1 MSFAR
6 LCLLAAAIASLACS
20 KDKRADQHS
29 AAGSVFTPTQYSVAD
44 LYGNTE
50 YFGASFSPTADRILV
65 SSNRSGVY
73 NAYAIPAA
81 GGDPQPLTTSTDNAI
96 FAVSYFPADDRILYS
111 SNKGGN
117 ELDHLYVRSADGKIR
132 DLTPGAKLKAHF
144 AGWAGDDRSFFV
156 QTNERDEK
164 FFDLYEYATDGYAR
178 TLIYRNTEG
187 FQLGP
192 VSRDKR
198 YVALV
203 RPRTSNDADIFLH
216 DRQSRTTTHIT
227 KHTGDIN
234 YSPQDFAP
242 DGSKLLITSDSGREF
257 AELQAHD
264 IATGKRSTVY
274 ELKWDI
280 VGAGYSK
287 GGKYLIVYV
296 NEDSRYDA
304 RLFDAATMKPVELS
318 GMPSGLVR
326 GIKLSRDESTIAFYA
341 SDGSVPD
348 DLWAGRVGQNPKR
361 LTSALN
367 PKIRRED
374 LVVPELARFKS
385 YDSLQIPGLLYKPHQ
400 ASPDAKVPAI
410 VMVHGGPGG
419 QAQVGYFALTPALVN
434 HGYVVYDINN
444 RGSSGYGKTFYAM
457 DDRKHGEADLGD
469 VVASKR
475 MLAATGYVDSSR
487 IGILGGS
494 YGGYMTLAALTLRP
508 EAFKAGVDLFGISN
522 WVRTLT
528 SIPPWWSSFREALY
542 AELGDPKTD
551 SARLRRISPLFN
563 ADKIVAPLMVL
574 QGANDPRVLKVESDE
589 IVAAVKKK
597 GIPVEYVVFGDE
609 GHGFVKRENEIK
621 GYTQVLE
628 FLDLHLK
635 GKAAQEPPPRE
646 QAAGPAP

>member
-1 MSFAR
+1 M
-6 LCLLAAAIASLACS
+6 LAAAIGALACS
-20 KDKRADQHS
+20 KNERAADQHTD
-29 AAGSVFTPTQYSVAD
+29 GDSVFTPTQYSVAD

-50 YFGASFSPTADRILV
+50 YFGASFSPSADRILV
-65 SSNRSGVY
+65 TSNRSGVY
-73 NAYAIPAA
+73 NAYAIPTA
-81 GGDPQPLTTSTDNAI
+81 GGEPQPLTTSTDDAI

-111 SNKGGN
+111 SDRGGN
-117 ELDHLYVRSADGKIR
+117 ELSHLYVRTADGTTT
-132 DLTPGAKLKAHF
+132 DLTPGAKLKAQF

-178 TLIYRNTEG
+178 TLFYRNTEG

-216 DRQSRTTTHIT
+216 NRESKTTTHIT

-234 YSPQDFAP
+234 YAPQDFAP
-242 DGSKLLITSDSGREF
+242 DGSRLLITSDSGREF
-257 AELQAHD
+257 AALQAHD
-264 IATGKRSTVY
+264 LATGQRSTVY

-287 GGKYLIVYV
+287 GGKYLVVYV

-326 GIKLSRDESTIAFYA
+326 GIQLSRDQSSIAFYA
-341 SDGSVPD
+341 SDGSVPN
-348 DLWAGRVGQNPKR
+348 DLWAGRVGQVGQSPKR

-367 PKIRRED
+367 PRIRRQD

-385 YDSLQIPGLLYKPHQ
+385 YDSLEIPGLLYKPHQ
-400 ASPDAKVPAI
+400 ASPEDKAPAI

-419 QAQVGYFALTPALVN
+419 QAQVGYFALAQALVN

-475 MLAATGYVDSSR
+475 MLTATGYVDSSR

-508 EAFKAGVDLFGISN
+508 DAFKAGVDLFGISN

-528 SIPPWWSSFREALY
+528 SIPPWWTSFREALY

-563 ADKIVAPLMVL
+563 AQKIKAPLMVL

-597 GIPVEYVVFGDE
+597 GIPVEYVVFDDE

-635 GKAAQEPPPRE
+635 GKAAPEPPTRE